1 MDRTG
6 WIVVIVCSL
15 GLAGFW
21 FWNQRDLEEIARARR
36 AAAAQASTGAEK
48 ADDSSIVAPGDP
60 GTAVPTPDLGE
71 GEIETPE
78 AVAINEELRSS
89 EVIYDFSNLGGGIA
103 TAHLL
108 KHTAHPEGDLFI
120 NEYSS
125 HPIGMIV
132 RGISLP
138 DRLEVHEMARPDAG
152 SIVLTALNDAKLRF
166 EKTFRLTEGAESG
179 GDPYLL
185 ELDIRITNESDVFQ
199 QGSEY
204 YIYTGALSLMHPQ
217 EATLYL
223 KFNWRDGRKVT
234 SRDALWF
241 NGKGFLGMQFRQ
253 PSEVL
258 TAAPPELRWAGP
270 NNQFYTSL
278 VIPDQV
284 GPGRVWARRL
294 PVELK
299 GYANGRKTTY
309 ALHGAVGIPDFG
321 LQPGDSVQQKFLV
334 YTGPREYP
342 RLARI
347 DRGLDGIMHYDD
359 MPVFGG
365 MFGVIPLVSKTLLR
379 LMVWLQSHV
388 HNWGIAILLI
398 TFLLRL
404 LIWPLH
410 AKSMATMKRM
420 AQLAPKITELK
431 EKYSDDPQRMQ
442 KETMGLYR
450 DYGVNPLGGCLPVFL
465 QLPVFLGFYKML
477 QSAVELRDKEFLW
490 VQDLSMPDTLFT
502 LKGVPL
508 LGELPVNPLP
518 LIMAGTMLLQMAVTP
533 KSGDK
538 MQQRIFMFMPL
549 IFLFI
554 CYNFASALSLY
565 WTGQNIFAIGQM
577 WIMNR
582 RPAPVLEKRK
592 PKPRFDPQ
600 AMMNPDRSV
609 KKAKKRNRRTGG

>member
-6 WIVVIVCSL
+6 WIVVIVCSI

-21 FWNQRDLEEIARARR
+21 HWNQRSLEEVARARR
-36 AAAAQASTGAEK
+36 AMAAQSQTEQPPADPSVVAPADPREAAQPSDPSGAE
-48 ADDSSIVAPGDP
+48 AEEAAP
-60 GTAVPTPDLGE
+60 VE
-71 GEIETPE
+71 
-78 AVAINEELRSS
+78 VKEELRSS

-120 NEYSS
+120 NEYSR
-125 HPIGMIV
+125 HPIGMVV
-132 RGISLP
+132 RGNSLP
-138 DRLEVHEMARPDAG
+138 DRPEVHEWVRPDDT
-152 SIVLTALNDAKLRF
+152 SIVFTALNDAKLRF
-166 EKTFRLTEGAESG
+166 EKTFRLDEGARSG
-179 GDPYLL
+179 GDPYLV
-185 ELDIRITNESDVFQ
+185 ELGVRITNESEVFQ
-199 QGSEY
+199 QGTEY
-204 YIYTGALSLMHPQ
+204 YLYTGALSLMHPK

-223 KFNWRDGRKVT
+223 KFNWSDGGKVT
-234 SRDALWF
+234 SRDAMWF

-253 PSEVL
+253 PSEVS
-258 TAAPPELRWAGP
+258 AGAPSELRWAGP

-278 VIPDQV
+278 IIHDQE
-284 GPGRVWARRL
+284 GPGRVWARRF

-309 ALHGAVGIPDFG
+309 ALHGAVGIPDFS
-321 LQPGDSVQQKFLV
+321 LQPGESVQHKFLV

-347 DRGLDGIMHYDD
+347 DRELDGIMHYDD
-359 MPVFGG
+359 MPIFGG

-420 AQLAPKITELK
+420 AQLAPKIKELK
-431 EKYSDDPQRMQ
+431 DKYTDDPQRMQ

-502 LKGVPL
+502 LRGVPL
-508 LGELPVNPLP
+508 LGELPLNPLP
-518 LIMAGTMLLQMAVTP
+518 LIMAATMLLQMAVTP

-582 RPAPVLEKRK
+582 RPDPVLEKRK

-600 AMMNPDRSV
+600 AMLNQDRNA
-609 KKAKKRNRRTGG
+609 KKPKKRNPRTGG